1 MVYGELVY
9 FNGTK
14 NTFHIHVCDICWAT
28 HAGVCDSTAVTR
40 NMLQDF
46 IGKKNLRR
54 FSSINATV
62 QYPTVAQYTETTT
75 F

>member
-14 NTFHIHVCDICWAT
+14 NSFQIHVCDICWAT

-46 IGKKNLRR
+46 IGKKPSGDFL
-54 FSSINATV
+54 V
-62 QYPTVAQYTETTT
+62 
-75 F
+75 

>member
-1 MVYGELVY
+1 MAYNRNIMVYGELVY

-14 NTFHIHVCDICWAT
+14 NSFQIHVCDICWAT

-46 IGKKNLRR
+46 IGKKPSGDFL
-54 FSSINATV
+54 V
-62 QYPTVAQYTETTT
+62 
-75 F
+75 